1 MEAEEAQALAR
12 ESSLVCRENAKL
24 RAQLAELQAAREE
37 DSSSFRATIA
47 SHPTSHD
54 LAQADAALTKSED
67 ENAELEQALGL
78 ARDAITSLQGRLA
91 TQEAGQVAQAAE
103 ASIKYSEAERELR
116 AEMCALSAELA
127 AARSDAQDKHG
138 RSAAAEAERAAAA
151 EAARRQTETHAERV
165 ASLQAELREARELL
179 ISMQGEQA
187 TGGADAATLRVAL
200 ARAEAEAAEGR
211 RRAEAAAMAAA
222 EAARVAAEA
231 AEVERRAAA
240 EALQEL
246 LRESKRSLLAARQDA
261 KDGRAAR
268 EQAATEAA
276 EAATEAARLAEEAAR
291 RGAAEAGRL
300 KREVEAE
307 RGRAH
312 AGEARGT
319 DLERELEALRADL
332 AEAVQ
337 EVARLRAELESE
349 GRQEGRQGSAR
360 RAEPAAV
367 AGRSAFGEYVTLKRE
382 LAEARQSNA
391 QLVKELAAS
400 RLPRGPDQ
408 AVRRPSD
415 AASGGLQADA
425 TDALRLDRK
434 GLRTGIPGAPALPR
448 SSLGSREPSGGL
460 IRAGAGGS
468 TRRGLLAGGG
478 R

>member
-1 MEAEEAQALAR
+1 MWRWTTLTANLSAVLTAATLTTAALPVHAMEAEEAQALAR

-103 ASIKYSEAERELR
+103 ASVKYSEAERELR

-127 AARSDAQDKHG
+127 AARSDAQAKHG

-151 EAARRQTETHAERV
+151 EAAHRQTETHAERV

-187 TGGADAATLRVAL
+187 TRGADAATLRVAL

-268 EQAATEAA
+268 EQAAAEAAEAAA
-276 EAATEAARLAEEAAR
+276 EAATEAARLAEEVAR
-291 RGAAEAGRL
+291 RGAAEASRL

-312 AGEARGT
+312 ASEARGT
-319 DLERELEALRADL
+319 DLE
-332 AEAVQ
+332 
-337 EVARLRAELESE
+337 
-349 GRQEGRQGSAR
+349 
-360 RAEPAAV
+360 P
-367 AGRSAFGEYVTLKRE
+367 
-382 LAEARQSNA
+382 
-391 QLVKELAAS
+391 
-400 RLPRGPDQ
+400 
-408 AVRRPSD
+408 
-415 AASGGLQADA
+415 
-425 TDALRLDRK
+425 
-434 GLRTGIPGAPALPR
+434 
-448 SSLGSREPSGGL
+448 
-460 IRAGAGGS
+460 
-468 TRRGLLAGGG
+468 
-478 R
+478 